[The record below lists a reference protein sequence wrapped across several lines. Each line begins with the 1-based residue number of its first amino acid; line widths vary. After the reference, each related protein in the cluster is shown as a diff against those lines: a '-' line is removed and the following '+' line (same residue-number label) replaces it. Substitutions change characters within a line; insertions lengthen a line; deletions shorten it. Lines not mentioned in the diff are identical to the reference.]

1 MAAPQSCLNFPRT
14 ATMTPEIAPFEILL
28 LEDEPADAYLI
39 KLALKENKVFCN
51 LHHVEDGVEGLA
63 FVRRQGPH
71 AEAPRPDLILLDLNM
86 PRMDGREFLRE
97 LKADP
102 ALRGIP
108 VLVLTTSS
116 AESDISESYMSGAS
130 GFVTKPVEMDRFSE
144 VMRQIGDYWFVAVR
158 LQGKDGE

>member
-1 MAAPQSCLNFPRT
+1 MTAPMIPD
-14 ATMTPEIAPFEILL
+14 IAPFEILL

-51 LHHVEDGVEGLA
+51 VHHVEDGVEGMA
-63 FVRRQGPH
+63 FVRREGDY
-71 AEAPRPDLILLDLNM
+71 ADAPRPDLILLDLNM

-97 LKADP
+97 IKAEP
-102 ALRGIP
+102 ELRGIP

-116 AESDISESYMSGAS
+116 AERDIHESYMSGAS

-158 LQGKDGE
+158 LEGKEGE